1 MKRIFLLMLV
11 LIMSV
16 SMFMSCSVEDE
27 DEKKETYSDTDN
39 TEDSV
44 KSDKDSTEAPVE
56 EENEAVQT
64 KSLSWDNMKIDNED
78 LKLTEDQKKIL
89 EYYDDDYFP
98 VYEYD
103 TLQRYPKLYNKT
115 QVSFWGGVMKM
126 LETNDKSYTCLVHF
140 HSDTTDENSM
150 IGVSDDTNYIVVKG
164 RHPVDGRV
172 IEGDLLQFYGR
183 YMGVDQ
189 YTVDGTSSYYPT
201 VIGHR
206 TASASFTGFPAER
219 FTLSDIKDIARIVFG
234 NNFKIDDPTLK
245 SDYMLDPYHP
255 NGFLYYLV
263 TLDDQS
269 NANFSEFEFCRNY
282 GLIRDSDI
290 SSSSE
295 KRFYISHDFEHY
307 IITVFNKDVNTLYL
321 DYYDRDFNKLW
332 GREFENTDT
341 AVMDY
346 TADAIYIAADNDL
359 YVIDSD
365 TGEDVMTPVY
375 VGEKVKINVVED
387 GIYLIGSGNKDN
399 VMKLDREGN
408 IIWKTSVDYEIG
420 ICEFLQ
426 IVDSSLI
433 IHVGQADEYGWYSS
447 MKMYSF
453 DSDGNMTTEFT
464 AY

>member
-189 YTVDGTSSYYPT
+189 YTVDGVSSYYPS

-206 TASASFTGFPAER
+206 TAPASFTGFPAPSF
-219 FTLSDIKDIARIVFG
+219 FTTSVSVNI
-234 NNFKIDDPTLK
+234 
-245 SDYMLDPYHP
+245 
-255 NGFLYYLV
+255 LY
-263 TLDDQS
+263 
-269 NANFSEFEFCRNY
+269 
-282 GLIRDSDI
+282 
-290 SSSSE
+290 SS
-295 KRFYISHDFEHY
+295 
-307 IITVFNKDVNTLYL
+307 
-321 DYYDRDFNKLW
+321 
-332 GREFENTDT
+332 
-341 AVMDY
+341 
-346 TADAIYIAADNDL
+346 
-359 YVIDSD
+359 YVIGFFAITCS
-365 TGEDVMTPVY
+365 PVS
-375 VGEKVKINVVED
+375 I
-387 GIYLIGSGNKDN
+387 L
-399 VMKLDREGN
+399 
-408 IIWKTSVDYEIG
+408 
-420 ICEFLQ
+420 
-426 IVDSSLI
+426 
-433 IHVGQADEYGWYSS
+433 
-447 MKMYSF
+447 
-453 DSDGNMTTEFT
+453 
-464 AY
+464 